1 MDYDVTFQHEDL
13 FKEDFFAFAKMLMVS
28 ELIQVISGWK
38 FNSSMSPSNDQIV
51 GQYKW
56 VLLPATD
63 ANLTR
68 LFFLLFPTP
77 RNKMVCGGKKIH
89 LTVSL
94 LSQLLCLKKKKKVWG
109 WGEYI
114 KEDIKQPK
122 VEFSFL
128 LLPLCVL
135 NQLIFLFIPRGE
147 KLPISLC

>member
-94 LSQLLCLKKKKKVWG
+94 LSQLLCLKKKKKCG
-109 WGEYI
+109 AGGSI
-114 KEDIKQPK
+114 LRRILSSPKQNLVFYFFPS
-122 VEFSFL
+122 V
-128 LLPLCVL
+128 C
-135 NQLIFLFIPRGE
+135 
-147 KLPISLC
+147 